1 MGEIVYYTLIRT
13 LITIAFLWFIRS
25 YLDFQLWII
34 ISLLGVYL
42 VIIHPAISS
51 YKKFMERSRDVVDS
65 TLCASCK
72 HFDESAVLCLKYDQ
86 HPTEDYIPCEGSAWE
101 PNS

>member
-13 LITIAFLWFIRS
+13 LITIAFLWFLKS
-25 YLDFQLWII
+25 YLDFELWII
-34 ISLLGVYL
+34 VSLLGVYL
-42 VIIHPAISS
+42 VIIHPAINS
-51 YKKFMERSRDVVDS
+51 YKKFSERSRGVVDS

-86 HPTEDYIPCEGSAWE
+86 HPTEDYIPCEGTAWE
-101 PNS
+101 PK